1 MKKIGK
7 ILLLLVLLFCFY
19 YNVDAKDYNVKE
31 LISISDT
38 ATVKT
43 DTFTY
48 NNIKYVPLAEGAKY
62 AKFNFESV
70 VNNTDKSIPVSIDIL
85 LFDKDKKNI
94 GYVTYCSKKDYSSD
108 YANFELKGKAT
119 TAFSIN
125 IEKRYFVVV
134 DEKKEIFKEAK
145 DISYYSVYDE
155 NVYCHIGGYDKYK
168 GLTLEEIDKGELAEK
183 KTTPTEEISV
193 FKDSID
199 FKSLLKY
206 AIILIVV
213 YGVTG
218 IVLNELDKRMN
229 ATSSPIA
236 YLPIGNNYVSM
247 KLAFGDLIAKIYVV
261 CLFISIVLYVLS
273 IRFLLYLFGF
283 ASSVAFIIDIVK
295 LITKKYDLLIFEPV
309 THNYVGNNSNV
320 ESVPSNDNIE
330 VLSEDQ
336 INSTG
341 SDNNTSSSGE
351 NLFDSLSKEND
362 PSTGSGNEMID
373 LNYSAP
379 APEGTLPTNTNA
391 NNPIDENSNNNKDG
405 ESDLSNFFR

>member
-206 AIILIVV
+206 AIIL
-213 YGVTG
+213 
-218 IVLNELDKRMN
+218 
-229 ATSSPIA
+229 
-236 YLPIGNNYVSM
+236 
-247 KLAFGDLIAKIYVV
+247 
-261 CLFISIVLYVLS
+261 
-273 IRFLLYLFGF
+273 
-283 ASSVAFIIDIVK
+283 
-295 LITKKYDLLIFEPV
+295 
-309 THNYVGNNSNV
+309 
-320 ESVPSNDNIE
+320 
-330 VLSEDQ
+330 
-336 INSTG
+336 
-341 SDNNTSSSGE
+341 
-351 NLFDSLSKEND
+351 
-362 PSTGSGNEMID
+362 
-373 LNYSAP
+373 
-379 APEGTLPTNTNA
+379 TNR
-391 NNPIDENSNNNKDG
+391 K
-405 ESDLSNFFR
+405 

>member
-1 MKKIGK
+1 MKRIGK
-7 ILLLLVLLFCFY
+7 ILLLLVVLCCFY
-19 YNVDAKDYNVKE
+19 YNVDAKDYKVKE
-31 LISISDT
+31 LISVSDT

-48 NNIKYVPLAEGAKY
+48 NNIKFVPLTEDAKY

-85 LFDKDKKNI
+85 LFDKEQKNI
-94 GYVTYCSKKDYSSD
+94 GFVTYCSKKDFSSD

-119 TAFSIN
+119 TSFSIN
-125 IEKRYFVVV
+125 IEKRYYVVV
-134 DEKKEIFKEAK
+134 DEKKEIYKEAK
-145 DISYYSVYDE
+145 DISYYSILDE
-155 NVYCHIGGYDKYK
+155 NIYCHIGGYDKYK
-168 GLTLEEIDKGELAEK
+168 GLTLDEIDKGELAEK
-183 KTTPTEEISV
+183 KTTPTEEISIL
-193 FKDSID
+193 KDSID
-199 FKSLLKY
+199 FKGLLKY
-206 AIILIVV
+206 AIILIAV

-218 IVLNELDKRMN
+218 IILNELDKRMN

-247 KLAFGDLIAKIYVV
+247 KLAFGDLIAKIYVI

-273 IRFLLYLFGF
+273 IRFLLYVFGF

-295 LITKKYDLLIFEPV
+295 LIFEPV

-341 SDNNTSSSGE
+341 SDTNTASSGE
-351 NLFDSLSKEND
+351 NLFDSLSKENE
-362 PSTGSGNEMID
+362 PSAGSGNETID

-379 APEGTLPTNTNA
+379 APEGTLPTNTTA
-391 NNPIDENSNNNKDG
+391 NTPIDENSNNNKDG

>member
-1 MKKIGK
+1 
-7 ILLLLVLLFCFY
+7 
-19 YNVDAKDYNVKE
+19 
-31 LISISDT
+31 
-38 ATVKT
+38 
-43 DTFTY
+43 
-48 NNIKYVPLAEGAKY
+48 
-62 AKFNFESV
+62 
-70 VNNTDKSIPVSIDIL
+70 
-85 LFDKDKKNI
+85 
-94 GYVTYCSKKDYSSD
+94 
-108 YANFELKGKAT
+108 
-119 TAFSIN
+119 
-125 IEKRYFVVV
+125 
-134 DEKKEIFKEAK
+134 
-145 DISYYSVYDE
+145 
-155 NVYCHIGGYDKYK
+155 
-168 GLTLEEIDKGELAEK
+168 
-183 KTTPTEEISV
+183 
-193 FKDSID
+193 
-199 FKSLLKY
+199 
-206 AIILIVV
+206 
-213 YGVTG
+213 
-218 IVLNELDKRMN
+218 
-229 ATSSPIA
+229 
-236 YLPIGNNYVSM
+236 M